1 MNDVTLNYSG
11 SFSVRRSSDDDD
23 DDSFTQTPTGH
34 SCSNSQVYAPKKQG
48 RWEEARHLCQPSSV
62 CTCRATPHSDPVRFM
77 PWDAGL
83 DLNCTDWPP
92 RPPVLGSVNPR
103 LQLETS
109 DWKEC
114 EVMHLFAMAW
124 ILPSTNDHSSWRLSS
139 SSPTLPKSWWPL
151 VFLPFGRGGRAPHC
165 P

>member
-1 MNDVTLNYSG
+1 MMMMMIALLRLPQGTASATLKCMLQKFKGDGKRQDTYASCPL
-11 SFSVRRSSDDDD
+11 FAPAEPL
-23 DDSFTQTPTGH
+23 PTLI
-34 SCSNSQVYAPKKQG
+34 QI
-48 RWEEARHLCQPSSV
+48 L
-62 CTCRATPHSDPVRFM
+62 
-77 PWDAGL
+77 PWDADL
-83 DLNCTDWPP
+83 DLNCTNWSPC
-92 RPPVLGSVNPR
+92 PPVLGSVNPR

-124 ILPSTNDHSSWRLSS
+124 LHPSTNDHSSWRLSS

-151 VFLPFGRGGRAPHC
+151 VFLPFRRGGRAPHC